1 MKRLAFT
8 LLSLLIVSLTYA
20 DSPLTSTDFYYAYE
34 DVFLVKQAKQA
45 KGKLSKEMLSYL
57 AEDGN
62 KLDVKLAIINAI
74 GWNVNGLSN
83 SKKFLTYVMNKKK
96 YKVEFVGPETTFNW
110 NATADELICYAYLK
124 ALDNYFDVVEASN
137 VAGLAL
143 KKKPSS
149 FSVNMIH
156 SLIKA
161 QGLTSFSEN
170 CFASKI
176 FKTLKNNPNLTMDM
190 RKESTIFIFEYMDFV
205 GANCD

>member
-1 MKRLAFT
+1 MKRLAFI
-8 LLSLLIVSLTYA
+8 LISFLIVSVTYA
-20 DSPLTSTDFYYAYE
+20 DSPLTSTNFYYAYE
-34 DVFLVKQAKQA
+34 DVLLVKQAKEA
-45 KGKLSKEMLSYL
+45 KGKLSKEMLTYL

-62 KLDVKLAIINAI
+62 KLDVKLAIINAV

-96 YKVEFVGPETTFNW
+96 YKVEFVGPETTFKW

-124 ALDNYFDVVEASN
+124 ALDNYFNVVEASN

-156 SLIKA
+156 SLIKS
-161 QGLTSFSEN
+161 QGLTSLSEN
-170 CFASKI
+170 CYASKI
-176 FKTLKNNPNLTMDM
+176 FNTLKNNPNLTMDM
-190 RKESTIFIFEYMDFV
+190 RKESTSFIFEYMDFV
-205 GANCD
+205 GTNCD